1 MELADLDLNQLV
13 LFHQL
18 MTHRRVSRAA
28 DALGLTQP
36 AVSNRLARL
45 RAQFGDELFLRT
57 PGGMVPTPFA
67 EQLAGPVAAALEL
80 IHGGINQR
88 VGFDPATD
96 RHALTLAM
104 TDIGEIVFLP
114 ALVEHLAAVAPG
126 LTLATVRTSAPGL
139 AEEMAAGRV
148 DLAIG
153 LLPQL
158 QTGFFQRR
166 LFSQRYVC
174 LFRRGHPLDRP
185 RLRAADFARAR
196 HLSVLSAGTG
206 HHIVDELLLKAGVQR
221 DIRLTVPH
229 FVGLGP
235 ILSRSDLVA
244 TVPERLARHLA
255 EPFGLAWRPH
265 PIALPEVAI
274 NVFWHARAHR
284 SPLHQWLRGELGALF
299 GQGPARGDGL

>member
-45 RAQFGDELFLRT
+45 REQFGDELFLRT

-88 VGFDPATD
+88 VRFDPATD

-114 ALVEHLAAVAPG
+114 ALVEHLAAAAPG
-126 LTLATVRTSAPGL
+126 LTLATVRTSTPGL
-139 AEEMAAGRV
+139 AEDMAAGRV

-265 PIALPEVAI
+265 PIALPEVTI

-284 SPLHQWLRGELGALF
+284 SPLHQWLRGELGTLF